1 MPMTK
6 TVAGNSEHIMANTR
20 ELGNHEPDLYETQLE
35 SFRNLLKTKPEEALE
50 LYGFTFY
57 FSLSQTERLRI
68 NKLLGLE
75 PSSAIEF
82 YNHACTAI
90 EDSNWQEAS
99 ELLSRA
105 LELDPKFADAAYNL
119 ALCYERLG
127 QKTEAKKAW
136 DTFLALCNDATLKE
150 QILAHVAELTSK

>member
-1 MPMTK
+1 MTK
-6 TVAGNSEHIMANTR
+6 TAAGNSEHILANTR

-68 NKLLGLE
+68 NKLLGLK
-75 PSSAIEF
+75 PTSAVEL
-82 YNHACTAI
+82 YNHACAAI
-90 EDSNWQEAS
+90 EDTNWKEGA
-99 ELLSRA
+99 ELLTRA
-105 LELDPKFADAAYNL
+105 LELDPKFSDAAYNL

-136 DTFLALCNDATLKE
+136 DTFLALCSDSSLKE